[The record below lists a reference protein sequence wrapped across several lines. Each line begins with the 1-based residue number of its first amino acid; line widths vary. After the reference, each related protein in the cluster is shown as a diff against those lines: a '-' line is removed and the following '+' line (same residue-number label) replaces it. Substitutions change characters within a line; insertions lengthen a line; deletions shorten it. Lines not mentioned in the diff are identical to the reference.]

1 MAISKIGSDGLN
13 QAVDTILC
21 ADSGNVGIGTSS
33 PDSSNKLQVTGDIG
47 VTWAT
52 DKFIGMKFASGT
64 SYKMGLVLKDSTREC
79 KVWSQSSD
87 SDDKITF
94 YTGSTPSERARINS
108 SGSFMVGT
116 TIENPVSNNVI
127 GFSARG
133 QYGETQ
139 ICTDGAV
146 SGAPLYLNRKT
157 NDGSIVEFRKDG
169 STVGV
174 IGSIGGCI
182 RIGSAE
188 SNLRFNFGAGQA
200 VIPATSAGAV
210 RDNIIDLGESSARF
224 NDIYA
229 TNGTIQT
236 SDRNEKQDIE
246 TLLEA
251 ETRVAVACKGLLRK
265 FRWKDAVVEKGDE
278 ARIHFGIIAQDLQAA
293 FAAEGLDA
301 GRYAMFIS
309 STWTDE
315 ETGEER
321 TRLGVRYPE
330 LLAFIIGAI

>member
-13 QAVDTILC
+13 QAGDTILC

-94 YTGSTPSERARINS
+94 YTGSTPSERMRTDS
-108 SGSFMVGT
+108 SGNFMVGT
-116 TIENPVSNNVI
+116 TTHIPVSSNVI
-127 GFSARG
+127 GFSVRG

-169 STVGV
+169 ST
-174 IGSIGGCI
+174 
-182 RIGSAE
+182 
-188 SNLRFNFGAGQA
+188 RFNFPVQLQKGTMTSTQPTAQSK
-200 VIPATSAGAV
+200 PLTATRSKTLKPCQKQRHELLLLVKACCVSSAGKMLWLKRV
-210 RDNIIDLGESSARF
+210 MKPVS
-224 NDIYA
+224 
-229 TNGTIQT
+229 
-236 SDRNEKQDIE
+236 
-246 TLLEA
+246 TLASL
-251 ETRVAVACKGLLRK
+251 
-265 FRWKDAVVEKGDE
+265 
-278 ARIHFGIIAQDLQAA
+278 H
-293 FAAEGLDA
+293 
-301 GRYAMFIS
+301 
-309 STWTDE
+309 
-315 ETGEER
+315 R
-321 TRLGVRYPE
+321 TYKTHLP
-330 LLAFIIGAI
+330 LKA